1 MQDCTIFF
9 TSALLLLQVC
19 DMKIFLPFT
28 INLDPY
34 LMKLVKEEVQT
45 LETSKAPDSTRFST
59 HSPHRPVRVSLQQHQ
74 AGRAGGEWDN
84 QLMRHVPA
92 NFARRKLSDLSVSSV
107 CALLT
112 ELLEVPA
119 EGEED
124 DEASPEAQ
132 VSGHIE
138 AAIRVIRSNHIS
150 GRVLAACDLDELRAV
165 LGLNFGDWNL
175 FRLAVLSLRQLD
187 LSGQLLP
194 PEDATA
200 GESRADVERRRKT
213 AVMEAR
219 GPAVSSYVQARR
231 PRRQVS
237 LEKQVQ
243 LEDEA
248 VSSLLA
254 RINETAREDIQ
265 QEVAGDDG
273 GGCQAVARL
282 EDRAASYPE
291 DNLDQRTA
299 PPGRGQSC
307 DKEEQQEVSQLVY
320 PTRTVPDLDE
330 SSAGPT
336 QVDARRTTGGGSGG
350 GSVVFSDADLDS
362 LRRRHG
368 GGRTNS
374 GTNAA
379 SLVPR
384 SVVFDIMAAAE
395 GRRASG
401 GSVLMTVQNERLAGG
416 ARRGG
421 EGEEG
426 SPYAWLNKMADTE
439 DTSVG
444 NSTTRWVHL

>member
-1 MQDCTIFF
+1 
-9 TSALLLLQVC
+9 
-19 DMKIFLPFT
+19 MKIFLPFT

-45 LETSKAPDSTRFST
+45 LEASKPPDSPRFPPAA
-59 HSPHRPVRVSLQQHQ
+59 HSPYRPVRVSLQQQQ
-74 AGRAGGEWDN
+74 AGRAGGEWGD
-84 QLMRHVPA
+84 QLMRHIPA
-92 NFARRKLSDLSVSSV
+92 NFARRKLSELSVSSV

-112 ELLEVPA
+112 ELLEEPE

-124 DEASPEAQ
+124 GEAQ
-132 VSGHIE
+132 ISGHIE
-138 AAIRVIRSNHIS
+138 AAVRVIRSNHIS

-187 LSGQLLP
+187 LNGQQLLLP

-200 GESRADVERRRKT
+200 GDVERRRRKT
-213 AVMEAR
+213 AVMAAR
-219 GPAVSSYVQARR
+219 GPAVSSGGVQARR

-265 QEVAGDDG
+265 QEGMGDDG
-273 GGCQAVARL
+273 VGCQTL
-282 EDRAASYPE
+282 EDRAANCPVAGE

-330 SSAGPT
+330 SSAGPA
-336 QVDARRTTGGGSGG
+336 QLDARRTTGGGS
-350 GSVVFSDADLDS
+350 VVFSDAELDS
-362 LRRRHG
+362 LRRCQG

-374 GTNAA
+374 GINAG
-379 SLVPR
+379 PR

-401 GSVLMTVQNERLAGG
+401 GPVLMAVQNERLGG
-416 ARRGG
+416 SARRGG

-439 DTSVG
+439 AASVSH
-444 NSTTRWVHL
+444 STTRYIKVQSSTESFFSHTYKSLSYF

>member
-1 MQDCTIFF
+1 
-9 TSALLLLQVC
+9 
-19 DMKIFLPFT
+19 
-28 INLDPY
+28 
-34 LMKLVKEEVQT
+34 
-45 LETSKAPDSTRFST
+45 
-59 HSPHRPVRVSLQQHQ
+59 
-74 AGRAGGEWDN
+74 
-84 QLMRHVPA
+84 
-92 NFARRKLSDLSVSSV
+92 
-107 CALLT
+107 LT
-112 ELLEVPA
+112 ELLEEPE

-124 DEASPEAQ
+124 GEASSEVQ
-132 VSGHIE
+132 ISGHIE

-175 FRLAVLSLRQLD
+175 FRLAVLSMRQLD
-187 LSGQLLP
+187 LNGQQLLLP

-200 GESRADVERRRKT
+200 GEARADAERSRRRKT
-213 AVMEAR
+213 AVMAAR
-219 GPAVSSYVQARR
+219 GPAVSGGVQARR

-273 GGCQAVARL
+273 VGCQAAARL
-282 EDRAASYPE
+282 EDRAASNPE
-291 DNLDQRTA
+291 AGGDNLDQRTA
-299 PPGRGQSC
+299 PAPGRGQSC

-320 PTRTVPDLDE
+320 PTRTVPDLEE
-330 SSAGPT
+330 SSAGPA
-336 QVDARRTTGGGSGG
+336 QLDARRTTGGGGGG
-350 GSVVFSDADLDS
+350 GSVVFSDAELDS
-362 LRRRHG
+362 LRRRYG
-368 GGRTNS
+368 GGRTS
-374 GTNAA
+374 GGTSAGPPPSA

-401 GSVLMTVQNERLAGG
+401 GSVLLTVQNERLAGG

-439 DTSVG
+439 ATSLG
-444 NSTTRWVHL
+444 NSTTRYIFE